1 MTDNDR
7 VRQIAIFD
15 TTLRDGEQAPGCSM
29 NLQEK
34 LEVAK
39 RLEKLGVDVMEAGF
53 PISSPGDLEAVKA
66 IAEIIKDCTVAGLCR
81 SLEKDID
88 AGREALA
95 RAARPRLH
103 VFLATSPIHMEYKL
117 KMNPDQVVERTVSA
131 VKYAKKFCSDVEFS
145 AEDASRSDPDFVCRV
160 FGEAIKAG
168 ASTVNIPDTVG
179 YAMPGEFGRLVGYIR
194 EHTPG
199 AERAKFSVHVH
210 NDLGL
215 AVANSLAAV
224 EHGADQIECTI
235 NGIGERAGNASLEEI
250 AMALRVR
257 KDYLQVDTRLDTTQ
271 IYGTSRLVS
280 QVTGVK
286 VQPNKAIVGDNAF
299 AHEAGIHQHGVLAN
313 RATYEIMTPESVG
326 ISKNQMVLG
335 KHSGRHAFED
345 RLKDLGLSVD
355 AQTLETVFAEFKSLA
370 DKKKV
375 VSDRDIEAL
384 VMGAAV
390 SVPETWKLD
399 HWAVNTGSALGASGT
414 IRLQHRDGTFQKLVS
429 MGDGPIDSIFKAI
442 NQIIGKKPEL
452 ELYELGAITGGS
464 SSQGETM
471 VKISLNGRHWNGRGV
486 STDVVE
492 SSIKA
497 YISAINAM
505 EWELSP
511 LAPGQGGT
519 AQKKPDH

>member
-1 MTDNDR
+1 MISNDTI
-7 VRQIAIFD
+7 RQIAIFD

-29 NLQEK
+29 NPQEK
-34 LEVAK
+34 LEVAR
-39 RLEKLGVDVMEAGF
+39 RLEKLGVDIMEAGF
-53 PISSPGDLEAVKA
+53 PASSPGDLESVKT
-66 IAEIIKDCTVAGLCR
+66 IAGIIKDCTVAGLCR
-81 SLEKDID
+81 CVEKDID

-95 RAARPRLH
+95 KAARPRVH
-103 VFLATSPIHMEYKL
+103 IFLATSPIHMEYKL
-117 KMNPDQVVERTVSA
+117 KMSPDQVVEQAAAA
-131 VKYAKKFCSDVEFS
+131 VRYAKKFCSDVEFS

-160 FGEAIKAG
+160 FGAAIEAG
-168 ASTVNIPDTVG
+168 ATTLNIPDTVG
-179 YAMPGEFGRLVGYIR
+179 YAMPEEFGRLVKYIR

-199 AERAKFSVHVH
+199 GEGVKFSVHVH

-215 AVANSLAAV
+215 AVANSLAAIQN
-224 EHGADQIECTI
+224 GADQIECTI

-250 AMALRVR
+250 VMALRVR
-257 KDYLQVDTRLDTTQ
+257 KDYLKADTRLDTTQ
-271 IYGTSRLVS
+271 IYGTSRLVT

-345 RLKDLGLSVD
+345 RLKTLGLSVD
-355 AQTLETVFAEFKSLA
+355 AQTLERIFAEFKDLA

-384 VMGAAV
+384 VMDTTA

-399 HWAVNTGSALGASGT
+399 HWAVNTGSALGATGT
-414 IRLQHRDGTFQKLVS
+414 IRLQHKDGQYHKLVS

-442 NQIIGKKPEL
+442 NRIIGKEPEL
-452 ELYELGAITGGS
+452 ELYEIGAITGGS
-464 SSQGETM
+464 ASQGETM
-471 VKISLNGRHWNGRGV
+471 VKIAWDDRRWNGRGI

-497 YISAINAM
+497 YIAAINAM
-505 EWELSP
+505 EWEL
-511 LAPGQGGT
+511 GGGRV
-519 AQKKPDH
+519 KRVE

>member
-1 MTDNDR
+1 MIKDDTIR
-7 VRQIAIFD
+7 RILVFD

-29 NLQEK
+29 NPQEK

-39 RLEKLGVDVMEAGF
+39 RLEKLGVDIMEAGF
-53 PISSPGDLEAVKA
+53 PASSPGDLESVKTIAAV
-66 IAEIIKDCTVAGLCR
+66 IKNCTVAGLCR
-81 SLEKDID
+81 SREKDID
-88 AGREALA
+88 SGREALA
-95 RAARPRLH
+95 HAVSPRLH
-103 VFLATSPIHMEYKL
+103 LFLATSPIHMEYKL
-117 KMNPDQVVERTVSA
+117 KMTADEVVEQAAAA
-131 VKYAKKFCSDVEFS
+131 VKYAKRFCSDVEFS

-160 FGEAIKAG
+160 FGAAIAAG
-168 ASTVNIPDTVG
+168 ATTVNIPDTVG
-179 YAMPGEFGRLVGYIR
+179 YAMPNEFGQLVRYIK

-199 AERAKFSVHVH
+199 GEKVKFSVHVH

-215 AVANSLAAV
+215 AVANSLAAIQN
-224 EHGADQIECTI
+224 GADQIECTI

-250 AMALRVR
+250 VMALRVR

-271 IYGTSRLVS
+271 IYGTSRLVA

-345 RLKDLGLSVD
+345 RLRELGLGVD
-355 AQTLETVFAEFKSLA
+355 AQTLETVFAEFKNLA

-384 VMGAAV
+384 VMGAAA

-442 NQIIGKKPEL
+442 NRIIGKEPEL

-464 SSQGETM
+464 ASQGETM
-471 VKISLNGRHWNGRGV
+471 VKITLGGRHWNGRGV

-505 EWELSP
+505 EWELSNGN
-511 LAPGQGGT
+511 LIQYGSG
-519 AQKKPDH
+519 K